1 MSNIVCYTTALVAG
15 RYIQYPRLD
24 RSVCQVSD
32 RPPSDHVENYDEPW
46 SRSVILD
53 AMGFSGFGNGV
64 GLSSAVWWQYPV
76 DESQGARS
84 CAGLIEGYVLD
95 EDDNPLSG
103 CLVKAFTVADGIFQ
117 GQVNS
122 NDIGFFRMGTF
133 AFGSHVLVASR
144 DEATPLSGASVDTV
158 TPV

>member
-1 MSNIVCYTTALVAG
+1 MSSIVCYTTAFVTG
-15 RYIQYPRLD
+15 RYMQYPRDD
-24 RSVCQVSD
+24 RRACQVSD

-46 SRSVILD
+46 NRSVILD
-53 AMGFSGFGNGV
+53 AVGFSGFGNGV
-64 GLSSAVWWQYPV
+64 GLSSAVWWQWPV

-84 CAGLIEGYVLD
+84 CAGLIEGYTLD
-95 EDDNPLSG
+95 EDGNPNSG
-103 CLVKAFTVADGIFQ
+103 CAVKAFTAADGVFQ

-122 NDIGFFRMGTF
+122 NDIGFFRIGTY
-133 AFGSHVLVASR
+133 AYGPHVLAASR